1 MELDQQECKEDIL
14 RGSCMRN
21 QGHVTVFLSIILISM
36 LLLGLSVLEMARI
49 RMGSAKAAMA
59 AEGAACDVKAAY
71 DKELFEEYHL
81 LAVDSTFG
89 GHGEGKLEQMAQD
102 YLEYTLENGQ
112 GDNMSVEDVA
122 LAECR
127 GLLEN
132 DCENMKLQITDHMKV
147 YMEEKGIEDILEMI
161 TSGDKAMEDASG
173 AVENGKNESNQ
184 DESSWS
190 GTDPRK
196 ALKSILTGGLLN
208 VVTPS
213 GRVVSDQAHDLD
225 GFPSDGQAEDT
236 RQWEDIE
243 FDDLDKFQ
251 RQLMLDGERSQTGI
265 VDDIYGVGYALA
277 NFNTFTYRK
286 QDRPFECEVEY
297 IIAGKDNDHDN
308 LQGVVNRIVLHRL
321 PLNLAYL
328 LSDSAKMAEVS
339 SIAAVLA
346 LVPGVTYGAAKY
358 LLLGCW
364 AYAETIVD
372 IRLLLDGKSV
382 QFMKTDEY
390 WVTDINNLD
399 KLMNLDSVDYEGV
412 DAVSYRDYLAILLI
426 ENKGGMYYRMA
437 DLIQLNFRQTDESFE
452 MKNMMYSLT
461 FDVEVSQDR
470 KFASFIE
477 DHEGVSKIDDGLY
490 RYSFRQCVSY

>member
-1 MELDQQECKEDIL
+1 
-14 RGSCMRN
+14 MRN

-213 GRVVSDQAHDLD
+213 GRVVSDQAYDLD

-277 NFNTFTYRK
+277 NFNTFTDRK

-346 LVPGVTYGAAKY
+346 LVPGVTYGAAKISAARM
-358 LLLGCW
+358 LGLC
-364 AYAETIVD
+364 
-372 IRLLLDGKSV
+372 
-382 QFMKTDEY
+382 
-390 WVTDINNLD
+390 
-399 KLMNLDSVDYEGV
+399 
-412 DAVSYRDYLAILLI
+412 
-426 ENKGGMYYRMA
+426 
-437 DLIQLNFRQTDESFE
+437 
-452 MKNMMYSLT
+452 
-461 FDVEVSQDR
+461 
-470 KFASFIE
+470 
-477 DHEGVSKIDDGLY
+477 
-490 RYSFRQCVSY
+490 

>member
-1 MELDQQECKEDIL
+1 
-14 RGSCMRN
+14 MRN

-213 GRVVSDQAHDLD
+213 GRVVSDQAYDLD

-277 NFNTFTYRK
+277 NFNTFTDRK

-321 PLNLAYL
+321 P
-328 LSDSAKMAEVS
+328 
-339 SIAAVLA
+339 
-346 LVPGVTYGAAKY
+346 
-358 LLLGCW
+358 
-364 AYAETIVD
+364 
-372 IRLLLDGKSV
+372 LDGKSV

>member
-1 MELDQQECKEDIL
+1 
-14 RGSCMRN
+14 MRN

-213 GRVVSDQAHDLD
+213 GRVVSDQAYDLD

-251 RQLMLDGERSQTGI
+251 RQLMSDGERSQTGI

-277 NFNTFTYRK
+277 NFNTFTDRK

-461 FDVEVSQDR
+461 FDVEVGQDR

>member
-1 MELDQQECKEDIL
+1 M
-14 RGSCMRN
+14 
-21 QGHVTVFLSIILISM
+21 
-36 LLLGLSVLEMARI
+36 
-49 RMGSAKAAMA
+49 
-59 AEGAACDVKAAY
+59 
-71 DKELFEEYHL
+71 
-81 LAVDSTFG
+81 
-89 GHGEGKLEQMAQD
+89 
-102 YLEYTLENGQ
+102 
-112 GDNMSVEDVA
+112 
-122 LAECR
+122 
-127 GLLEN
+127 
-132 DCENMKLQITDHMKV
+132 
-147 YMEEKGIEDILEMI
+147 
-161 TSGDKAMEDASG
+161 
-173 AVENGKNESNQ
+173 
-184 DESSWS
+184 
-190 GTDPRK
+190 
-196 ALKSILTGGLLN
+196 
-208 VVTPS
+208 
-213 GRVVSDQAHDLD
+213 VSDQAYDLD

-277 NFNTFTYRK
+277 NFNTFTDRK
-286 QDRPFECEVEY
+286 QNRPFECEVEY

>member
-1 MELDQQECKEDIL
+1 
-14 RGSCMRN
+14 MRN

-208 VVTPS
+208 VVRS
-213 GRVVSDQAHDLD
+213 G
-225 GFPSDGQAEDT
+225 
-236 RQWEDIE
+236 I
-243 FDDLDKFQ
+243 
-251 RQLMLDGERSQTGI
+251 RSGWLSVRRTGGG
-265 VDDIYGVGYALA
+265 YETVG
-277 NFNTFTYRK
+277 
-286 QDRPFECEVEY
+286 
-297 IIAGKDNDHDN
+297 GH
-308 LQGVVNRIVLHRL
+308 RI
-321 PLNLAYL
+321 
-328 LSDSAKMAEVS
+328 
-339 SIAAVLA
+339 
-346 LVPGVTYGAAKY
+346 
-358 LLLGCW
+358 
-364 AYAETIVD
+364 
-372 IRLLLDGKSV
+372 
-382 QFMKTDEY
+382 
-390 WVTDINNLD
+390 
-399 KLMNLDSVDYEGV
+399 
-412 DAVSYRDYLAILLI
+412 
-426 ENKGGMYYRMA
+426 
-437 DLIQLNFRQTDESFE
+437 
-452 MKNMMYSLT
+452 
-461 FDVEVSQDR
+461 
-470 KFASFIE
+470 
-477 DHEGVSKIDDGLY
+477 
-490 RYSFRQCVSY
+490 